1 MKYMVKAWR
10 DSTWTTPQLV
20 FNALVW
26 DNDWRLWGSSK
37 NLTVI
42 MRKKE
47 PEKEFDDPEEIEI
60 EWQRTELQ
68 TSRFSPYMT
77 TWKKEGTDLQPE
89 VIDCNTI

>member
-10 DSTWTTPQLV
+10 DSTWTTTQLV

-37 NLTVI
+37 NLTEI
-42 MRKKE
+42 MRKSDTNE
-47 PEKEFDDPEEIEI
+47 NEI
-60 EWQRTELQ
+60 EWQLTELQ

-89 VIDCNTI
+89 II